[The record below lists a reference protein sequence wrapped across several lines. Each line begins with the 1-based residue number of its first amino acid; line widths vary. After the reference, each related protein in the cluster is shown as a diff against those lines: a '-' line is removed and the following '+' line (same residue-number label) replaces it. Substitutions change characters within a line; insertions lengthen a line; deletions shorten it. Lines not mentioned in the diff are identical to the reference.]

1 MKEAERRARSDDRA
15 EVACTQA
22 IVTAKELTE
31 PQSRLKLRSRQMPT
45 YNYKSRE
52 LIAKVVYYGPGRCGK
67 TTNLQ
72 QIHAKMRPETRSELL
87 SVATETDRTIYFDLL
102 PLNLGT
108 ISGMKFMVRLFTVP
122 GQVYYAETRKLVLRG
137 ADGVVFVAD
146 SQDHMLDENRQ
157 SLRDLKDNLAA
168 NGIDYATMP
177 LVLQYNK
184 RDLPRLVSEAELDS
198 ALNDRGVKAI
208 SAIASDGTGVLETLR
223 FVTLSVFNHIKAGGK
238 VEGPRAPSVA
248 VPSAVPTSSFGG
260 GGSGSA
266 PRETIQGSPLGGG
279 PAPFGASMPNARPTT
294 PPYGSNAVASS
305 PPMPSF
311 GGTAS
316 GIPPAPLMGQGG
328 ALQRALATA
337 AAAAAPVQ
345 RGVPGA
351 PATVTGSPISPPTSG
366 TLSGL
371 PAANAPRAT
380 ARPAS
385 ATLNPPPAG
394 RQPPPPPAATNP
406 PTRGTLSGVAN
417 PNGPQP
423 VRIGADMVL
432 DEFKNLAV
440 MHSQMAERLAAVEQE
455 LNRLGRENQEIREL
469 LARQDHH

>member
-1 MKEAERRARSDDRA
+1 
-15 EVACTQA
+15 
-22 IVTAKELTE
+22 
-31 PQSRLKLRSRQMPT
+31 MPT

-122 GQVYYAETRKLVLRG
+122 GQVYYGETRKLVLRG

-157 SLRDLKDNLAA
+157 SLRDLKENLAA
-168 NGIDYATMP
+168 NGIDYATIP

-184 RDLPRLVSEAELDS
+184 RDLPRLVSEAELDAS
-198 ALNDRGVKAI
+198 LNDRGVKAI
-208 SAIASDGTGVLETLR
+208 PAIASDGAGVLETLR

-238 VEGPRAPSVA
+238 VDRPPTAQVPVPGAITGGTSV
-248 VPSAVPTSSFGG
+248 P
-260 GGSGSA
+260 
-266 PRETIQGSPLGGG
+266 
-279 PAPFGASMPNARPTT
+279 PFGAPAIAAAPLSSTIPTAPSSLGGT
-294 PPYGSNAVASS
+294 GSNV
-305 PPMPSF
+305 F
-311 GGTAS
+311 GGTAA
-316 GIPPAPLMGQGG
+316 GVPPAPLTGQGG
-328 ALQRALATA
+328 ALQRALAA
-337 AAAAAPVQ
+337 AQAAAAPVQ
-345 RGVPGA
+345 RGASGVNASDLGLPRPG
-351 PATVTGSPISPPTSG
+351 ATVTGAPLSPPMQGNLHS
-366 TLSGL
+366 
-371 PAANAPRAT
+371 NIPRANL

-385 ATLNPPPAG
+385 SVVGAPLSAPPAG
-394 RQPPPPPAATNP
+394 RQPPPPPAPTIP
-406 PTRGTLSGVAN
+406 PSPSARAPVPN

-455 LNRLGRENQEIREL
+455 LSRLGRENQEIREI
-469 LARQDHH
+469 LARQNQP